1 MIKKII
7 VITLIL
13 LSINVVQANEN
24 YKKILFYNPN
34 LKNEYNEKF
43 EDFKNA
49 KDTIKEAKI
58 LDINTFILTE
68 LENSSQ
74 KQDKYI
80 ALHFEFFNKAKKEI
94 KHSPHVL
101 DIGDIN
107 VGLQEIPIQIS
118 TFKKLP
124 NEIDSYS
131 IRIVRVFGS
140 DDNSSLQ
147 EEYLYREPSTKL
159 SYYDTYTFL
168 TIKNLLNKPGKVFI
182 NFSFY
187 DDALNL
193 LKSYMVEIPLNRQEI
208 KTIPICIS
216 DFDDE
221 ITKNAKF
228 YNVNILDN
236 TKK

>member
-80 ALHFEFFNKAKKEI
+80 ALHFEFYNKAKKEI
-94 KHSPHVL
+94 KHSPNVL
-101 DIGDIN
+101 NIGDIN

-131 IRIVRVFGS
+131 IDLVRIFGS
-140 DDNSSLQ
+140 DNTSQQD
-147 EEYLYREPSTKL
+147 EYFYRDINTKL
-159 SYYDTYTFL
+159 SYYDTYAFL
-168 TIKNLLNKPGKVFI
+168 TIKNLLNKPGKVFT

-187 DDALNL
+187 DDSLNL
-193 LKSYMVEIPLNRQEI
+193 LKSYMIDIPLNRQEI

-216 DFDDE
+216 DFDNE

-228 YNVNILDN
+228 YNINILDN